1 MTLAESE
8 GPQWQQLIA
17 SAVAELD
24 PQQFE
29 ITRHLSPAQRTQQ
42 ALSMIR
48 LAESAAAYRL
58 RQRHPRLTESEALRL
73 VRSNGNND

>member
-8 GPQWQQLIA
+8 GPQWRLLIA
-17 SAVAELD
+17 GAVAELD

-29 ITRHLSPAQRTQQ
+29 IARHLSPAQRTQQ

-48 LAESAAAYRL
+48 LAENAAAYRL
-58 RQRHPRLTESEALRL
+58 RQRYPHLTESEALRL
-73 VRSNGNND
+73 VRSSGSDD